1 MNGKK
6 RENQWH
12 NKSSYLSNVLKM
24 YIGTMIDEYEVRKIK
39 DWVNI
44 FLVIYSFMWM
54 PVNFKFKKNVK
65 SIFDIVSEPL
75 KAIPWC

>member
-12 NKSSYLSNVLKM
+12 NKSSYLSKVLKM

-39 DWVNI
+39 D
-44 FLVIYSFMWM
+44 
-54 PVNFKFKKNVK
+54 
-65 SIFDIVSEPL
+65 
-75 KAIPWC
+75 